1 MDAKVRQ
8 RLARALAIVDERG
21 TVGTRLIDDAS
32 RLFRRVQALIRM
44 GLIAENSDID
54 ALELAAYALQLPM
67 RDSRLLPTGKLGRT
81 NLRERVEQSAEI
93 LISGVG
99 KEIDEELLE
108 RATRLLLELPHRNP
122 TSSDAKLLADALN
135 LDDFGASGLVTRII
149 QLGLQGS
156 GISQVLEAA
165 EKREEYG
172 YWEARLKDGFHF
184 EPVRQLARRRL
195 ERARQVHKLLSEEL
209 SGDVP

>member
-8 RLARALAIVDERG
+8 RLAKVLGIVDERG
-21 TVGTRLIDDAS
+21 TPGTRLLDDAS
-32 RLFRRVQALIRM
+32 RLFRRVQALISL
-44 GLIAENSDID
+44 GLIPPESDLD

-67 RDSRLLPTGKLGRT
+67 RDTRLLPTGKLGRT
-81 NLRERVEQSAEI
+81 NLRDRVEQSAEI
-93 LISGVG
+93 LITTLA
-99 KEIDEELLE
+99 KDIDDNLLE

-122 TSSDAKLLADALN
+122 GSDQAKVLADALN
-135 LDDFGASGLVTRII
+135 LDDFGVTGLVTRIT
-149 QLGLQGS
+149 QLGIQGS
-156 GISQVLEAA
+156 GISEVHEAA

-184 EPVRQLARRRL
+184 DPVRKLAQRRL
-195 ERARQVHKLLSEEL
+195 DRARQVHKLLSEEL

>member
-1 MDAKVRQ
+1 MDLKVRQ
-8 RLARALAIVDERG
+8 RLAKGLAIVDERG

-44 GLIAENSDID
+44 GLIPEQPDLD
-54 ALELAAYALQLPM
+54 ALELSAYALQLPM

-81 NLRERVEQSAEI
+81 NLRDRVEQSAEI
-93 LISGVG
+93 LITSLG
-99 KEIDEELLE
+99 KEIDEDLLE
-108 RATRLLLELPHRNP
+108 RATRLLLELPQRNP
-122 TSSDAKLLADALN
+122 ASSEAKLLADALN
-135 LDDFGASGLVTRII
+135 LDDFGVTGLVTRVI

-184 EPVRQLARRRL
+184 EPVRQLARKRL